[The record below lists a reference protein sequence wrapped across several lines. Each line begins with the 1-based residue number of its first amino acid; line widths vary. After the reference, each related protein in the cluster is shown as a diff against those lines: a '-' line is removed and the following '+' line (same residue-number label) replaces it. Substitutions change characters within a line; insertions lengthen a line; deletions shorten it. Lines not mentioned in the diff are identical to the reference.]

1 MVYAGIV
8 VILYVD
14 KKYFMLKKV
23 AISLIIIL
31 NYLGFS
37 SCNSSSS
44 PNYGDYTLSSDVA
57 VTAFSLLSN
66 NKILNNLDSVYF
78 SIDLNNA
85 RIFNADSLPKGTDI
99 SRMQLSITTTGA
111 TVAELKFKNKNN
123 VDTVVNYL
131 ENPGDSINFA
141 NGPVKLHLV
150 AANKESSLD
159 YTIQI
164 NVHNM
169 EPDSLYWN
177 LNDRRRLP
185 SQLNEP
191 KAQKTVAINGLV
203 LCLTGN
209 GSQYSVA
216 TAANPG
222 ESWNTANIKFGFTP
236 DVNSLTA
243 TDNSLFILDTAGT
256 LYRSSDMGQSWAS
269 CNVTWHHI
277 TGGFGNK
284 LLGISRNGDKFYHVT
299 YPASTTAE
307 VADNFPI
314 EGNSQLFIH
323 TTKWTTEPQA
333 ITLGGR
339 DSKGKALAETWAY
352 DGTSWANIS
361 SRRPIAAKGMILFP
375 YYVCTTDTITW
386 RTSEKSVLVAL
397 GGITDADT
405 INRRVYISGDL
416 GFNWKQAGTLM
427 QLPDYIPAMTDAQA
441 FVRNTTMHAAR
452 SYSEWETFS
461 PRKLPFWLVTEIPA
475 ELSATTATRAIAPI
489 TEWDAPYIY
498 IFGGYDNRGNLYD
511 TVWRGAINKLT
522 FKPIQ

>member
-1 MVYAGIV
+1 
-8 VILYVD
+8 
-14 KKYFMLKKV
+14 MLKKV
-23 AISLIIIL
+23 AISLIVIL
-31 NYLGFS
+31 NYLGFA

-44 PNYGDYTLSSDVA
+44 PNFGDYTLSSDVA
-57 VTAFSLLSN
+57 VTAFSLVSN

-85 RIFNADSLPKGTDI
+85 RIFNADSLPMGTDI
-99 SRMQLSITTTGA
+99 SRMQLLITTTGT

-131 ENPGDSINFA
+131 ENSSDSINFA

-164 NVHNM
+164 NVHKM
-169 EPDSLYWN
+169 APDSLYWN

-185 SQLNEP
+185 SQLNEL
-191 KAQKTVAINGLV
+191 KSQKTVALNGNI

-209 GSQYSVA
+209 GNQYSIA

-222 ESWNTANIKFGFTP
+222 ESWNISDIRFGFTP

-256 LYRSSDMGQSWAS
+256 LYRSSDMGQSWTS

-277 TGGFGNK
+277 TGGFGDK

-299 YPASTTAE
+299 YPASTIVE
-307 VADNFPI
+307 VDDNFPV
-314 EGNSQLFIH
+314 EGNSQMFVH
-323 TTKWTTEPQA
+323 TTKWATEPQA

-339 DSKGKALAETWAY
+339 NSKGKALAETWAY

-361 SRRPIAAKGMILFP
+361 SRRPIAAEGMTVFP
-375 YYVCTTDTITW
+375 YYVCTTDTTTW
-386 RTSEKSVLVAL
+386 RSTKTSVLVAL
-397 GGITDADT
+397 GGLTDADT

-427 QLPDYIPAMTDAQA
+427 QLPDYIPAMTNAQA
-441 FVRNTTMHAAR
+441 FVCNTTMHATR
-452 SYSEWETFS
+452 SASEWETFS
-461 PRKLPFWLVTEIPA
+461 PRKLPFWLIPQKPTVLSMIPA
-475 ELSATTATRAIAPI
+475 SRAIAPI
-489 TEWDAPYIY
+489 TEWDTPYIY
-498 IFGGYDNRGNLYD
+498 IFGGYDNRGNIYD
-511 TVWRGAINKLT
+511 TVWRGAINRLT